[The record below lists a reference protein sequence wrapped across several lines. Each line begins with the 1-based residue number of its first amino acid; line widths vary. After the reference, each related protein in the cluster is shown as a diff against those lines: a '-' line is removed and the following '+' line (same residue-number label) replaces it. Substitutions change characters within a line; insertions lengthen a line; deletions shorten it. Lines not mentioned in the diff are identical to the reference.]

1 MKGVK
6 TTEMQVLYESS
17 SQIREKA
24 ITIQSQ
30 NEKFRI
36 KMAVDRILNREVQAS
51 TDIGVNK
58 EFNKLDPARWKDDNR
73 PEVLGLLGK
82 SQKVSAGFARAVLG
96 SDANSQVYI
105 WLSNVEDLPLEVRAQ
120 FTEIEER
127 VKILPT
133 VTEETSELVKQYV
146 MQQESEMVELEEQ
159 KLATVAKLENVQKEL
174 KKIVGEKLLI
184 VVKDEGWKAQVMGNN
199 QFQQFG
205 SMVHIVVDKTL
216 HQAIDD
222 CIYTHTSFFE
232 SWRPTGGKQ
241 LQNYSTSASRI
252 NGNQITSVKHGAKS
266 AVALL
271 LKHCTEELKRE
282 FENKQLTGL
291 AQMYEYI
298 EEIYAVDMPSLF
310 EEWRAEITSL
320 VQDAVKKVAAKTKSC
335 DRVAAYGAILALD
348 NALKEKVIEHSQGVD
363 AEEVLIQVGLTSAE
377 ICTYLTRDAASH
389 LAEDDFTR
397 VQMKLKEKNEYNTAG
412 SEEKTTLFINQLQF
426 EFEIFSS
433 TARISS
439 ASPTP
444 KTEPEVKRN
453 NVRNPRE
460 NTSKTATEAE
470 F

>member
-6 TTEMQVLYESS
+6 ATEMQGEQVLYESS
-17 SQIREKA
+17 GQIREET
-24 ITIQSQ
+24 ITNQSQ

-184 VVKDEGWKAQVMGNN
+184 VVKEEGWKAQVMGNN

-222 CIYTHTSFFE
+222 CIYTHNAFFE
-232 SWRPTGGKQ
+232 SWNP
-241 LQNYSTSASRI
+241 
-252 NGNQITSVKHGAKS
+252 KS
-266 AVALL
+266 
-271 LKHCTEELKRE
+271 
-282 FENKQLTGL
+282 G
-291 AQMYEYI
+291 
-298 EEIYAVDMPSLF
+298 
-310 EEWRAEITSL
+310 
-320 VQDAVKKVAAKTKSC
+320 
-335 DRVAAYGAILALD
+335 
-348 NALKEKVIEHSQGVD
+348 
-363 AEEVLIQVGLTSAE
+363 
-377 ICTYLTRDAASH
+377 
-389 LAEDDFTR
+389 
-397 VQMKLKEKNEYNTAG
+397 
-412 SEEKTTLFINQLQF
+412 
-426 EFEIFSS
+426 
-433 TARISS
+433 
-439 ASPTP
+439 
-444 KTEPEVKRN
+444 
-453 NVRNPRE
+453 
-460 NTSKTATEAE
+460 
-470 F
+470 